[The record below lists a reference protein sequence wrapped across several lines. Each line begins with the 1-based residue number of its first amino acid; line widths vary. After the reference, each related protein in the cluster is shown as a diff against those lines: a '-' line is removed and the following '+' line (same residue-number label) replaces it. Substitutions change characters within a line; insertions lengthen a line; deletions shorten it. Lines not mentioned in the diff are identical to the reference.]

1 VFTTLPTWEEQYK
14 KIHQANEKTRR
25 DVRNNSAENLVIKKV
40 LIQQEETTTQGL
52 TA

>member
-1 VFTTLPTWEEQYK
+1 M
-14 KIHQANEKTRR
+14 TR
-25 DVRNNSAENLVIKKV
+25 DAGNTSAKSKVIKQV

>member
-1 VFTTLPTWEEQYK
+1 M
-14 KIHQANEKTRR
+14 TRR
-25 DVRNNSAENLVIKKV
+25 DAGNTSAKSKVIKQV